1 MFGKPQDPNQGAAP
15 RPAGAPAPGR
25 PAPRPQPGPGGA
37 PAPKG
42 AAAPRPAPAAPRQAP
57 PAAGPAPAAPRARP
71 AGAAPRPMGGE
82 RGNFTGQPD
91 NGRLTVGQEIKMSGE
106 IKSCD
111 RLVVEGTVEAN
122 LSDSRALEVTETG
135 VFRGSAEIDMAEIN
149 GVFEGDLNVEG
160 RLFVRA
166 QGRVSGTIRYGELEI
181 ERGGRVTGEIG
192 NQADM
197 SSPSSDYRRAYS
209 DDNH

>member
-1 MFGKPQDPNQGAAP
+1 MFGKPQDPNQGAAQ
-15 RPAGAPAPGR
+15 RPAGAPTPGR

-42 AAAPRPAPAAPRQAP
+42 AAPRHAPAAARQAP
-57 PAAGPAPAAPRARP
+57 PAAGGPAGPGPATPRARP

-135 VFRGSAEIDMAEIN
+135 VFRGTAEIDMAEIN
-149 GVFEGDLNVEG
+149 GVFEGDLTTNSARPG
-160 RLFVRA
+160 
-166 QGRVSGTIRYGELEI
+166 VS
-181 ERGGRVTGEIG
+181 V
-192 NQADM
+192 ADQ
-197 SSPSSDYRRAYS
+197 SANKNRTF
-209 DDNH
+209 

>member
-1 MFGKPQDPNQGAAP
+1 MFGKPQEPNQGAAP
-15 RPAGAPAPGR
+15 RPAGAPAAGR
-25 PAPRPQPGPGGA
+25 PQPRPQPGGA
-37 PAPKG
+37 PAPQ
-42 AAAPRPAPAAPRQAP
+42 AAPRPAPAAPGQR
-57 PAAGPAPAAPRARP
+57 PAPAAPAAAPANRARP

-122 LSDSRALEVTETG
+122 LTDSRALEVTETG
-135 VFRGSAEIDMAEIN
+135 VFRGTAEIDMAEIN

-166 QGRVSGTIRYGELEI
+166 QGRVSGTVRYGELEI
-181 ERGGRVTGEIG
+181 ERGGRISGEIG

-197 SSPSSDYRRAYS
+197 STPSSDYRRAYS
-209 DDNH
+209 DDNL